1 MGRFPHLD
9 DTKFPDLANV
19 DVYRYKNTFDYNR
32 WEANTK
38 IRLVNTLFNSDYQD
52 VVKFDSDEERDRYF
66 DSLEGYAQTLTTAFQ
81 VAPND
86 TVKLPIPY
94 GVMVRYNYLYIDL
107 PMYTSEAQP
116 IDYEDERRTRRY
128 YYFIENVRQLAPS
141 TCEVTVALDQ
151 WTTYINDVDITFM
164 MLERGHAPMKAV
176 SVEDYLSNPI
186 ANSRYLLAADCNYS
200 NESVVSDSRF
210 VPFGNGKKYVLIAS
224 TASAGLLSSFGEA
237 TEAQPTSA
245 ATYSDASGRDGYRI
259 NVNDY
264 VFGQGGLDF
273 SSCALQTDPY
283 ASQND
288 TVPNNVTVCAIEAE
302 KVNDLLTALA
312 TRVPHF
318 MRTLQGLFM
327 LSDDL
332 FELNNPYKLAGFT
345 VYSVR
350 PINGT
355 REYVNL
361 DKQMFGYPKEYADI
375 AKLYT
380 YPYSYVEVTD
390 NNGNAF
396 DMRIEQSGNVA
407 LHQNVSLAF
416 PYLKIQAFL
425 TGVNGESY
433 DAYTW
438 TNLAGSTVS
447 RQMWG
452 DDFSSFLVDWD
463 IPVYACY
470 TRGWDDYRLANWAQN
485 QLTRENAV
493 TAYQNAARSAN
504 TGYANAVDSAETG
517 YANAVRSANTGKA
530 NADAGADTGKANA
543 DASADTSVANTTNSS
558 NNSITNTAISVASN
572 TATIARS
579 NEASTEI
586 TNIGNAT
593 AQAAQAYDAGLQ
605 RGVQEA
611 DAQAVAATT
620 LTNAIGGLAGSVA
633 SGAISGAVAGPAGAA
648 VGAVTGAVG
657 GVISGVTSGV
667 NAAVMLNAASTKVE
681 LSITNSQDK
690 TTSQSESNTSVND
703 TSTLAQTDNNVTAS
717 EALTQQVANNAQTAN
732 TNATNSATTAQ
743 ANATRTQTTTKENA
757 TRTQSTATS
766 NADATRGTTESNA
779 DYSRDASVENA
790 QQGMTVAQRTATR
803 TYQTHRND
811 APIQRGSYSGDATL
825 DLFERRGVQFKVRT
839 QRECDIAQA
848 GDMMLRFGYALNQ
861 NWDVEASGLKIM
873 KHFTYWK
880 AKDVWVNDGSG
891 VTNTAQHAI
900 QIILERGVTVWNDPD
915 EIGKVG
921 IYGNL

>member
-9 DTKFPDLANV
+9 DTQFPDLQSV
-19 DVYRYKNTFDYNR
+19 DVYRYRNNFDYNR
-32 WEANTK
+32 WEANAK
-38 IRLVNTLFNSDYQD
+38 IRLVNVLFNSDYQD

-116 IDYEDERRTRRY
+116 IDYEDKRRIKRY

-141 TCEVTVALDQ
+141 TCEVTIALDQ
-151 WTTYINDVDITFM
+151 WTTYINEVDITFM
-164 MLERGHAPMKAV
+164 MLERGHAPMKSI

-186 ANSRYLLAADCNYS
+186 ANSRYLLAADYNYS
-200 NESVVSDSRF
+200 SESVVSDSRF

-224 TASAGLLSSFGEA
+224 TASAGLLANFGEA
-237 TEAQPTSA
+237 TDAQPTSA
-245 ATYSDASGRDGYRI
+245 ATYSDASGRDGYQM
-259 NVNDY
+259 NVNGY

-273 SSCALQTDPY
+273 SNCALQTDPY

-288 TVPNNVTVCAIEAE
+288 IVPNNVIVYAIEAE
-302 KVNDLLTALA
+302 KVNDLFTALA

-318 MRTLQGLFM
+318 MRTVQGLFM

-361 DKQMFGYPKEYADI
+361 DKKMFGYPKEYADI

-380 YPYSYVEVTD
+380 FPYSYVEVTD
-390 NNGNAF
+390 NNGNTF

-416 PYLKIQAFL
+416 PYLKVQAFL
-425 TGVNGESY
+425 TGINGESY
-433 DAYTW
+433 DTYTW
-438 TNLAGSTVS
+438 TNLTGTTAS

-452 DDFSSFLVDWD
+452 DDFSSFLVNWD

-485 QLTRENAV
+485 QLTRENAI

-517 YANAVRSANTGKA
+517 YANAERSAN
-530 NADAGADTGKANA
+530 TGKANA
-543 DASADTSVANTTNSS
+543 DASADTSVTNTHNSS
-558 NNSITNTAISVASN
+558 SNSVTNTAIAVAAS
-572 TATIARS
+572 TATVARS
-579 NEASTEI
+579 NQASTKI
-586 TNIGNAT
+586 TNIGNST
-593 AQAAQAYDAGLQ
+593 SQAAQAYDAGLQ

-611 DAQAVAATT
+611 DAQSVAATT
-620 LTNAIGGLAGSVA
+620 LTNAIGGLASSIA
-633 SGAISGAVAGPAGAA
+633 SGAMSGGIA
-648 VGAVTGAVG
+648 GAVTGLVG
-657 GVISGVTSGV
+657 GAISGVTSGV
-667 NAAVMLNAASTKVE
+667 NAAVMLNAQSTKVE
-681 LSITNSQDK
+681 LSISNSQDK
-690 TTSQSESNTSVND
+690 TTSQNNSNTSVN
-703 TSTLAQTDNNVTAS
+703 SESNSAQTDNNATQS
-717 EALTQQVANNAQTAN
+717 EAATQQTANSAQTAN
-732 TNATNSATTAQ
+732 TNASNSANTAK
-743 ANATRTQTTTKENA
+743 ANATRT
-757 TRTQSTATS
+757 RSTAIS
-766 NADATRGTTESNA
+766 NADATRDTTESNA
-779 DYSRDASVENA
+779 DYSRDTSIENA
-790 QQGMTVAQRTATR
+790 KQGMTVAQRTATR
-803 TYQTHRND
+803 TYQTHQND
-811 APIQRGSYSGDATL
+811 APIQRGTYSGDATL
-825 DLFERRGVQFKVRT
+825 DLFERRGIQFKVRT

-880 AKDVWVNDGSG
+880 AQDVWVNDGSG
-891 VTNTAQHAI
+891 VTNTARYAI
-900 QIILERGVTVWNDPD
+900 QSILERGVTVWNDPD

>member
-9 DTKFPDLANV
+9 DTKFPDLDTV
-19 DVYRYKNTFDYNR
+19 DVYRYRNTFDYNR
-32 WEANTK
+32 WEADTK
-38 IRLVNTLFNSDYQD
+38 IRLVNVLFNSDYQD
-52 VVKFDSDEERDRYF
+52 VVKFDTDAERDAYF
-66 DSLEGYAQTLTTAFQ
+66 DSLKGYSQTLTTAFQ

-94 GVMVRYNYLYIDL
+94 GVMVRYNYLYVDL

-116 IDYEDERRTRRY
+116 IDYEDKRRIRRY
-128 YYFIENVRQLAPS
+128 YYFIDNVRQLAPS
-141 TCEVTVALDQ
+141 TCEATIALDQ
-151 WTTYINDVDITFM
+151 WTTYINEVDITFM
-164 MLERGHAPMKAV
+164 MLERGHAPMKAI

-186 ANSRYLLAADCNYS
+186 ANSRYLLAADYNYS

-224 TASAGLLSSFGEA
+224 TASAGLLSNFGEA
-237 TEAQPTSA
+237 TDTQPTSA
-245 ATYSDASGRDGYRI
+245 ATYSDASGRDGYQM
-259 NVNDY
+259 NVNGY

-273 SSCALQTDPY
+273 SNCALQTDPY

-288 TVPNNVTVCAIEAE
+288 IVPNNVTVYAIEAE
-302 KVNDLLTALA
+302 KVNDLFTALA

-318 MRTLQGLFM
+318 MRTVQGLFM

-332 FELNNPYKLAGFT
+332 FELNDPYKLAGFT

-355 REYVNL
+355 REHVNL
-361 DKQMFGYPKEYADI
+361 DKKMFGYPKEYADI

-380 YPYSYVEVTD
+380 FPYSYVEVTD

-407 LHQNVSLAF
+407 LHQSVSLAF
-416 PYLKIQAFL
+416 PYLKVQAFL

-433 DAYTW
+433 DTYTW

-452 DDFSSFLVDWD
+452 DDFSKFLVDWD

-485 QLTRENAV
+485 QLTRDNAI

-517 YANAVRSANTGKA
+517 YANAVRSANTGKQ
-530 NADAGADTGKANA
+530 NA
-543 DASADTSVANTTNSS
+543 DASANTSVTNTQNSS
-558 NNSITNTAISVASN
+558 NTSITNVGLATAASIATVAR
-572 TATIARS
+572 A
-579 NEASTEI
+579 NESSTTI
-586 TNIGNAT
+586 TNIGNST
-593 AQAAQAYDAGLQ
+593 SQAAQAYDAGLQ

-611 DAQAVAATT
+611 GAQAVAATT

-633 SGAISGAVAGPAGAA
+633 SGAMSGGVAGALA
-648 VGAVTGAVG
+648 GAVG

-681 LSITNSQDK
+681 LAITNSQEKTSSQNSSNTSITNS
-690 TTSQSESNTSVND
+690 SNN
-703 TSTLAQTDNNVTAS
+703 AQTDNAETVT
-717 EALTQQVANNAQTAN
+717 EANTAQTANNAATAN
-732 TNATNSATTAQ
+732 TNATNTANT
-743 ANATRTQTTTKENA
+743 AKANA
-757 TRTQSTATS
+757 TRTQSTAIT
-766 NADATRGTTESNA
+766 NADATRDTTESNA
-779 DYSRDASVENA
+779 DYSRDTSIENA

-803 TYQTHRND
+803 TYQTHQND
-811 APIQRGSYSGDATL
+811 GPIQRGTYSGDATL

-861 NWDVEASGLKIM
+861 NWNVEASGLKIM

-880 AKDVWVNDGSG
+880 AQDVWVNDGSG
-891 VTNTAQHAI
+891 VTNTAQYAI
-900 QIILERGVTVWNDPD
+900 QSILERGVTVWNDPD

>member
-9 DTKFPDLANV
+9 DTKFPDLGTV
-19 DVYRYKNTFDYNR
+19 DVYRYRNAFDYNR
-32 WEANTK
+32 WEADAK
-38 IRLVNTLFNSDYQD
+38 IRLVNVLFNSDYQD
-52 VVKFDSDEERDRYF
+52 VAKFDTDAERDSYF
-66 DSLEGYAQTLTTAFQ
+66 DSLKGYSQTLTTAFQ

-107 PMYTSEAQP
+107 PMYTSDAQP
-116 IDYEDERRTRRY
+116 IDYEDKRRIRRY

-141 TCEVTVALDQ
+141 TCEVTIALDQ
-151 WTTYINDVDITFM
+151 WITYINEVDITFM
-164 MLERGHAPMKAV
+164 MLERGHAPMKSI

-186 ANSRYLLAADCNYS
+186 ANSRYLLAADYNYS

-224 TASAGLLSSFGEA
+224 TASPGLLSNFGEA
-237 TEAQPTSA
+237 TDAQPTSA
-245 ATYSDASGRDGYRI
+245 ATYSDAGERDGYQM
-259 NVNDY
+259 NVNGY

-273 SSCALQTDPY
+273 SNCALQTDPY
-283 ASQND
+283 SSQND
-288 TVPNNVTVCAIEAE
+288 IVPNNVIVYAIEAD
-302 KVNDLLTALA
+302 KVNDLFTALA

-318 MRTLQGLFM
+318 MRTVQGLFM

-332 FELNNPYKLAGFT
+332 FELNNPYQLAGFT

-361 DKQMFGYPKEYADI
+361 DKKMFGFPKEYADI

-390 NNGNAF
+390 NNGNTC
-396 DMRIEQSGNVA
+396 DMRIEQSGNAA
-407 LHQNVSLAF
+407 LHQSVSLAF
-416 PYLKIQAFL
+416 PYLKVQAFL
-425 TGVNGESY
+425 TGVNGASY
-433 DAYTW
+433 DTYTW
-438 TNLAGSTVS
+438 TNMAGTTES
-447 RQMWG
+447 RQIWG

-485 QLTRENAV
+485 QLARENAI

-517 YANAVRSANTGKA
+517 YDNAVRSANTGKQ
-530 NADAGADTGKANA
+530 NADAGADTGKDNA
-543 DASADTSVANTTNSS
+543 DASANTSVTNTQNSS
-558 NNSITNTAISVASN
+558 NTSITNTGLATAASIATVAR
-572 TATIARS
+572 A
-579 NEASTEI
+579 NESSTTI
-586 TNIGNAT
+586 TNIGNNT
-593 AQAAQAYDAGLQ
+593 SQAAQAYDAGLQ

-611 DAQAVAATT
+611 DAQTVAATT
-620 LTNAIGGLAGSVA
+620 LTNAIGGLAGSVV
-633 SGAISGAVAGPAGAA
+633 SGAMSGGVAGAVA
-648 VGAVTGAVG
+648 GAVG

-681 LSITNSQDK
+681 LAITNSQEK
-690 TTSQSESNTSVND
+690 TTSQNNSNTGVTNSSNN
-703 TSTLAQTDNNVTAS
+703 AQTDNAETVT
-717 EALTQQVANNAQTAN
+717 EATTAQTANNAATAN
-732 TNATNSATTAQ
+732 TNATNTANTAK
-743 ANATRTQTTTKENA
+743 ANATRTQNTTKENA
-757 TRTQSTATS
+757 TRTQSTAIN
-766 NADATRGTTESNA
+766 NADATRDTTESNA
-779 DYSRDASVENA
+779 DYSRGTSIENA

-803 TYQTHRND
+803 TYQAHQND
-811 APIQRGSYSGDATL
+811 APIQRGTYSGDATL

-880 AKDVWVNDGSG
+880 AQDVWVNNGSG
-891 VTNTAQHAI
+891 VTNTAQYAI
-900 QIILERGVTVWNDPD
+900 QSILERGVTVWNDPD

>member
-9 DTKFPDLANV
+9 DTQFPDLANV
-19 DVYRYKNTFDYNR
+19 DVYRYRNTFDYNR
-32 WEANTK
+32 WEADTK
-38 IRLVNTLFNSDYQD
+38 IRLVNVLFNSDYQD
-52 VVKFDSDEERDRYF
+52 VVKFDTDAERDEYF

-94 GVMVRYNYLYIDL
+94 GVMVRYNYMYIDL

-116 IDYEDERRTRRY
+116 IDYEDKRRIRRY
-128 YYFIENVRQLAPS
+128 YYFIENVQQLAPS
-141 TCEVTVALDQ
+141 TCEVTIALDQ
-151 WTTYINDVDITFM
+151 WTTYINEVDITFM
-164 MLERGHAPMKAV
+164 MLERGHAPMKSI

-186 ANSRYLLAADCNYS
+186 ANSRYLLAPDYNYS
-200 NESVVSDSRF
+200 SESIVSDSRF

-224 TASAGLLSSFGEA
+224 TASAGLLANFGEA
-237 TEAQPTSA
+237 TNAQPTSA
-245 ATYSDASGRDGYRI
+245 ATYSDASGRDGYQM
-259 NVNDY
+259 NVNGY

-273 SSCALQTDPY
+273 SNCALQTDPY

-288 TVPNNVTVCAIEAE
+288 IVPNNVIVYAIEAE
-302 KVNDLLTALA
+302 KVNDLFTALA

-318 MRTLQGLFM
+318 MRTVQGLFM

-361 DKQMFGYPKEYADI
+361 DKKMFGYPKEYADI

-380 YPYSYVEVTD
+380 FPYSYVEVTD

-416 PYLKIQAFL
+416 PYLKVQAFL

-433 DAYTW
+433 DTYTW

-485 QLTRENAV
+485 QLSRENAI

-504 TGYANAVDSAETG
+504 TGYANTVDSAETG
-517 YANAVRSANTGKA
+517 YANAVRSANTGKQ

-543 DASADTSVANTTNSS
+543 DASANTSVTNTQNSS
-558 NNSITNTAISVASN
+558 NTSITNTGLATAASIATVARANESS
-572 TATIARS
+572 TA
-579 NEASTEI
+579 I
-586 TNIGNAT
+586 TNIGNST

-611 DAQAVAATT
+611 DAQSVAATT

-633 SGAISGAVAGPAGAA
+633 SGFMSGGPAGAVA
-648 VGAVTGAVG
+648 GAVG

-681 LSITNSQDK
+681 LAITNSQAK
-690 TTSQSESNTSVND
+690 TTSQNNSNSGITNSSNN
-703 TSTLAQTDNNVTAS
+703 AQIDNAETVT
-717 EALTQQVANNAQTAN
+717 EATAQQTANNAATAN
-732 TNATNSATTAQ
+732 ANATNSANTAK
-743 ANATRTQTTTKENA
+743 ANATRTQTTTKANA
-757 TRTQSTATS
+757 ARTQSTAIT
-766 NADATRGTTESNA
+766 NADETRDTAESNA
-779 DYSRDASVENA
+779 DYSRDASVKNA

-803 TYQTHRND
+803 TYQTHQND
-811 APIQRGSYSGDATL
+811 APIQRGTYSGDATL

-861 NWDVEASGLKIM
+861 NWDVARSGLKAM

-880 AKDVWVNDGSG
+880 AQDVWVNVGSG
-891 VTNTAQHAI
+891 VTNTAQYAI
-900 QIILERGVTVWNDPD
+900 QSILERGVTVWNDPD

>member
-9 DTKFPDLANV
+9 DTQFPDLQSV
-19 DVYRYKNTFDYNR
+19 DVYRYRNNFDYNR
-32 WEANTK
+32 WEANAK
-38 IRLVNTLFNSDYQD
+38 IRLVNVLFNSDYQD

-94 GVMVRYNYLYIDL
+94 GVMVRYNYMYIDL

-116 IDYEDERRTRRY
+116 IDYEDKRRIKRY

-141 TCEVTVALDQ
+141 TSEVTIALDQ
-151 WTTYINDVDITFM
+151 WTTYINEVDITFM
-164 MLERGHAPMKAV
+164 MLERGHAPMKSI

-186 ANSRYLLAADCNYS
+186 ANSRYLLAADYS
-200 NESVVSDSRF
+200 YSSESVVSDSRF

-224 TASAGLLSSFGEA
+224 TASAGLLANFGEA
-237 TEAQPTSA
+237 TDAQPTSA
-245 ATYSDASGRDGYRI
+245 ATYSDASGRDGYQM
-259 NVNDY
+259 NVNGY

-273 SSCALQTDPY
+273 SNCALQTDPY

-288 TVPNNVTVCAIEAE
+288 IVPNNVIVYAIEAE
-302 KVNDLLTALA
+302 KVNDLFTALA

-318 MRTLQGLFM
+318 MRTVQGLFM

-350 PINGT
+350 PINGA

-361 DKQMFGYPKEYADI
+361 DKKMFGYPKEYADI

-390 NNGNAF
+390 NNGNTF

-407 LHQNVSLAF
+407 LHQSVSLAF
-416 PYLKIQAFL
+416 PYLKVQAFL

-433 DAYTW
+433 DTYTW
-438 TNLAGSTVS
+438 TNLTGTTAS

-452 DDFSSFLVDWD
+452 DDFSSFLVNWD

-485 QLTRENAV
+485 QLTRENAI

-517 YANAVRSANTGKA
+517 YANAERSANTGKA
-530 NADAGADTGKANA
+530 NADASAN
-543 DASADTSVANTTNSS
+543 TSVTNTHNSS
-558 NNSITNTAISVASN
+558 SNSVTNTAIAVAAS
-572 TATIARS
+572 TATVARS
-579 NEASTEI
+579 NQASTKI
-586 TNIGNAT
+586 TNIGNST
-593 AQAAQAYDAGLQ
+593 SQAAQAYDAGLQ

-611 DAQAVAATT
+611 DAQSVAATT
-620 LTNAIGGLAGSVA
+620 LTNAIGGLASSIA
-633 SGAISGAVAGPAGAA
+633 SGAMSGGIA
-648 VGAVTGAVG
+648 GAVTGLVG
-657 GVISGVTSGV
+657 GAISGVTSGV
-667 NAAVMLNAASTKVE
+667 NAAVMLNAQSTKVE
-681 LSITNSQDK
+681 LSISNSQDK
-690 TTSQSESNTSVND
+690 TTSQNNSNTSVN
-703 TSTLAQTDNNVTAS
+703 SESNSAQTDNNATQS
-717 EALTQQVANNAQTAN
+717 EAVTQQTANSAQTAN
-732 TNATNSATTAQ
+732 TNASNSA
-743 ANATRTQTTTKENA
+743 NTTKANA
-757 TRTQSTATS
+757 TRTQSTAIT
-766 NADATRGTTESNA
+766 NADATRDTTESNA
-779 DYSRDASVENA
+779 DYSRDTSIENA
-790 QQGMTVAQRTATR
+790 KQGMSVAQRTATR
-803 TYQTHRND
+803 TYQTHQND
-811 APIQRGSYSGDATL
+811 APIQRGTYSGDATL
-825 DLFERRGVQFKVRT
+825 DLFERRGIQFKVRT

-880 AKDVWVNDGSG
+880 ARAVWVNGGSG
-891 VTNTAQHAI
+891 VTNTAQYAI
-900 QIILERGVTVWNDPD
+900 QSILERGVTVWNDPD

>member
-9 DTKFPDLANV
+9 DTQFPDLANV
-19 DVYRYKNTFDYNR
+19 DVYRYRNTFDYNR
-32 WEANTK
+32 WEADTK
-38 IRLVNTLFNSDYQD
+38 IRLVNVLFNSDYQD
-52 VVKFDSDEERDRYF
+52 VVKFDTDAERDEYF

-94 GVMVRYNYLYIDL
+94 GVMVRYNYMYIDL

-116 IDYEDERRTRRY
+116 IDYEDKRRIKRY

-141 TCEVTVALDQ
+141 TCEATIALDQ
-151 WTTYINDVDITFM
+151 WTTYINEVDITFM
-164 MLERGHAPMKAV
+164 MLERGHAPMKSI

-186 ANSRYLLAADCNYS
+186 ANSRYLLAADYNYS
-200 NESVVSDSRF
+200 SESVVSDSRF

-224 TASAGLLSSFGEA
+224 TASAGLLANFGEA
-237 TEAQPTSA
+237 TNAQPTSA
-245 ATYSDASGRDGYRI
+245 ATYSDASGRDGYQM
-259 NVNDY
+259 NVNGY

-273 SSCALQTDPY
+273 SNCALQTDPY

-288 TVPNNVTVCAIEAE
+288 IVPNNVIVYAIEAE
-302 KVNDLLTALA
+302 KVNDLFTALA

-318 MRTLQGLFM
+318 MRTVQGLFM

-332 FELNNPYKLAGFT
+332 FELNKPYKLAGFT

-355 REYVNL
+355 REYVNI
-361 DKQMFGYPKEYADI
+361 DKKMFGYPKEYADI

-380 YPYSYVEVTD
+380 FPYSYVEVTD

-396 DMRIEQSGNVA
+396 DMRIEQSGNLA

-416 PYLKIQAFL
+416 PYLKVQAFL

-433 DAYTW
+433 DTYTW

-447 RQMWG
+447 RQIWG
-452 DDFSSFLVDWD
+452 DDFSRFLVDWD

-485 QLTRENAV
+485 QLTRENAI
-493 TAYQNAARSAN
+493 TAYQNAAQSAN

-517 YANAVRSANTGKA
+517 YANAVRSANTGKQ

-543 DASADTSVANTTNSS
+543 DASANTSVTNTQNSS
-558 NNSITNTAISVASN
+558 NTSITNTGLATAASIATVAR
-572 TATIARS
+572 A
-579 NEASTEI
+579 NESSTTI
-586 TNIGNAT
+586 TNIGNST
-593 AQAAQAYDAGLQ
+593 SQAAQAYDAGLQ

-611 DAQAVAATT
+611 DAKAVAATT
-620 LTNAIGGLAGSVA
+620 LTNAIGGLAGSIA
-633 SGAISGAVAGPAGAA
+633 SGAMSGGVAGAVAGG
-648 VGAVTGAVG
+648 VG

-681 LSITNSQDK
+681 LAITNSQEK
-690 TTSQSESNTSVND
+690 TTSQNNSNTGITNSSNN
-703 TSTLAQTDNNVTAS
+703 AQTDNAETVT
-717 EALTQQVANNAQTAN
+717 EATTAQTANNAATAN
-732 TNATNSATTAQ
+732 TNAANSANTAK
-743 ANATRTQTTTKENA
+743 ANATRTQTTTKANA
-757 TRTQSTATS
+757 ARTQSTAIT
-766 NADATRGTTESNA
+766 NADETRDTAESNA
-779 DYSRDASVENA
+779 DYSRDASVGNA

-803 TYQTHRND
+803 TYQTHQND
-811 APIQRGSYSGDATL
+811 APIQRGTYSGDATL

-861 NWDVEASGLKIM
+861 NWDVARSGLKVM

-880 AKDVWVNDGSG
+880 AQDVWVNAGSG
-891 VTNTAQHAI
+891 VTNTAQYAI
-900 QIILERGVTVWNDPD
+900 QSILERGVTVWNDPD

>member
-9 DTKFPDLANV
+9 DTKFPALETV
-19 DVYRYKNTFDYNR
+19 DVYRYRNTFDYNR
-32 WEANTK
+32 WEADTK
-38 IRLVNTLFNSDYQD
+38 IRLVNVLFNSDYQD
-52 VVKFDSDEERDRYF
+52 VVKFDTDAERDEYF

-94 GVMVRYNYLYIDL
+94 GVMVRYNYMYIDL

-116 IDYEDERRTRRY
+116 IDYEDKRRIRRY
-128 YYFIENVRQLAPS
+128 YYFIENVQQLAPS
-141 TCEVTVALDQ
+141 TCEVTIALDQ
-151 WTTYINDVDITFM
+151 WTTYINEVDITFM
-164 MLERGHAPMKAV
+164 MLERGHAPMKSI

-186 ANSRYLLAADCNYS
+186 ANSRYLLAADYNYS
-200 NESVVSDSRF
+200 SESIVSDSRF

-224 TASAGLLSSFGEA
+224 TASAGLLANFGEA
-237 TEAQPTSA
+237 TNARPTSA
-245 ATYSDASGRDGYRI
+245 ATYSDAGGRDGYQM
-259 NVNDY
+259 NVNGY

-273 SSCALQTDPY
+273 SNCALQTDPY

-288 TVPNNVTVCAIEAE
+288 IVPNNVIVYAIEAE
-302 KVNDLLTALA
+302 KVNDLFNALA

-318 MRTLQGLFM
+318 MRTVQGLFM

-361 DKQMFGYPKEYADI
+361 DKKMFGYPKEYADI

-380 YPYSYVEVTD
+380 FPYSYVEVTD

-416 PYLKIQAFL
+416 PYLKVQAFL

-433 DAYTW
+433 DTYTW

-485 QLTRENAV
+485 QLSRENAI

-504 TGYANAVDSAETG
+504 TGYANTVDSAETG
-517 YANAVRSANTGKA
+517 YDNAARSADTGKQ

-543 DASADTSVANTTNSS
+543 DASADTSV
-558 NNSITNTAISVASN
+558 TNTENSGKTSVTNTGLATAASI
-572 TATIARS
+572 ATVARS
-579 NEASTEI
+579 NESSTTI
-586 TNIGNAT
+586 TNIGNST

-611 DAQAVAATT
+611 DAQSVAATT

-633 SGAISGAVAGPAGAA
+633 SGLMSGGPAGAVA
-648 VGAVTGAVG
+648 GAVG

-667 NAAVMLNAASTKVE
+667 NAAVMLNAASAKVE
-681 LSITNSQDK
+681 LAITNSQSKTTSQNNSNTSITNS
-690 TTSQSESNTSVND
+690 SNS
-703 TSTLAQTDNNVTAS
+703 AQTDNAETVT
-717 EALTQQVANNAQTAN
+717 EATAKQAENNAATAN
-732 TNATNSATTAQ
+732 VNATNSADTAK
-743 ANATRTQTTTKENA
+743 ANATRTQTTTKDNA
-757 TRTQSTATS
+757 ERTQSTAIT
-766 NADATRGTTESNA
+766 NAGETRDTAESNA
-779 DYSRDASVENA
+779 DYSRDTSVKNA

-803 TYQTHRND
+803 TYQTHQTD
-811 APIQRGSYSGDATL
+811 APIQRGTYSGDATL
-825 DLFERRGVQFKVRT
+825 DLFGRRGVQFKVRT

-861 NWDVEASGLKIM
+861 NWDVARSGLKVM

-880 AKDVWVNDGSG
+880 AQDVWVNAGSG
-891 VTNTAQHAI
+891 VTNTAQYAI
-900 QIILERGVTVWNDPD
+900 QSILERGVTVWNDPD

>member
-9 DTKFPDLANV
+9 DTQFPDLQSV
-19 DVYRYKNTFDYNR
+19 DVYRYRNNFDYNR
-32 WEANTK
+32 WEANAK
-38 IRLVNTLFNSDYQD
+38 IRLVNVLFDSDYQD

-116 IDYEDERRTRRY
+116 IDYEDERRIRRY

-141 TCEVTVALDQ
+141 TCEVTIALDQ
-151 WTTYINDVDITFM
+151 WTTYINEVDITFM
-164 MLERGHAPMKAV
+164 MLERGHAPMKSI

-186 ANSRYLLAADCNYS
+186 ANSRYLLAADYS
-200 NESVVSDSRF
+200 YSSESVVSDSRF

-224 TASAGLLSSFGEA
+224 TASAGLLADFGEA
-237 TEAQPTSA
+237 TDAQPTSA
-245 ATYSDASGRDGYRI
+245 AAYSDAGGRDGYQM
-259 NVNDY
+259 NVNGY

-273 SSCALQTDPY
+273 SDCALQTDPY

-288 TVPNNVTVCAIEAE
+288 IVPNNVIVYAIEAD
-302 KVNDLLTALA
+302 KVNDLFTALA

-318 MRTLQGLFM
+318 MRTVQGLFM
-327 LSDDL
+327 LSDDM
-332 FELNNPYKLAGFT
+332 FELNNPYQLAGFT

-350 PINGT
+350 PLNGT
-355 REYVNL
+355 REYINL
-361 DKQMFGYPKEYADI
+361 DRDMFGFPKEYADI

-390 NNGNAF
+390 NNGNTF

-407 LHQNVSLAF
+407 LHQSVSLAF
-416 PYLKIQAFL
+416 PYLKVQAFL
-425 TGVNGESY
+425 TGVNGESHDTY
-433 DAYTW
+433 IW
-438 TNLAGSTVS
+438 TNLTGTTAS

-452 DDFSSFLVDWD
+452 DDFSSFLVNWD

-485 QLTRENAV
+485 QLTRENAI

-504 TGYANAVDSAETG
+504 TGYENAADSAETG

-530 NADAGADTGKANA
+530 NADASAN
-543 DASADTSVANTTNSS
+543 TSVANTQNSS
-558 NNSITNTAISVASN
+558 SNSVTNTAIAVAAS
-572 TATIARS
+572 TATVARS
-579 NEASTEI
+579 NQASTKI
-586 TNIGNAT
+586 TNIGNST
-593 AQAAQAYDAGLQ
+593 SQAAQAYDAGLQ

-611 DAQAVAATT
+611 DAQSVAATT
-620 LTNAIGGLAGSVA
+620 LTNAIGGLASSIA
-633 SGAISGAVAGPAGAA
+633 SGAMSGGIA
-648 VGAVTGAVG
+648 GAVTGLVG
-657 GVISGVTSGV
+657 GAISGVTSGV
-667 NAAVMLNAASTKVE
+667 NAAVMLNAQSTKVE
-681 LSITNSQDK
+681 LSISNSQDK
-690 TTSQSESNTSVND
+690 TTSQNNSNTSVN
-703 TSTLAQTDNNVTAS
+703 SESNSAQTDNNATQSKAV
-717 EALTQQVANNAQTAN
+717 TQQTANSAQTAN
-732 TNATNSATTAQ
+732 TNASNSANTAK
-743 ANATRTQTTTKENA
+743 ANA
-757 TRTQSTATS
+757 TRTQSTAIS
-766 NADATRGTTESNA
+766 NADATRDTTESNA
-779 DYSRDASVENA
+779 DYSRDTSIENA
-790 QQGMTVAQRTATR
+790 KQGMAVAQRTATR
-803 TYQTHRND
+803 TYQTHQND
-811 APIQRGSYSGDATL
+811 APIQRGTYSGDATL
-825 DLFERRGVQFKVRT
+825 DLFERRGIQFKVRT

-880 AKDVWVNDGSG
+880 AQDVWVNNGSG
-891 VTNTAQHAI
+891 VTNTAQYAI
-900 QIILERGVTVWNDPD
+900 QNILERGVTVWNDPD

>member
-9 DTKFPDLANV
+9 DTQFPDLQSV
-19 DVYRYKNTFDYNR
+19 DVYRYRNNFDYNR
-32 WEANTK
+32 WEANAK
-38 IRLVNTLFNSDYQD
+38 IRLVNVLFNSDYQD

-94 GVMVRYNYLYIDL
+94 GVMVRYNYMYIDL

-116 IDYEDERRTRRY
+116 IDYEDKRRIKRY

-141 TCEVTVALDQ
+141 TSEVTIALDQ
-151 WTTYINDVDITFM
+151 WTTYINEVDITFM
-164 MLERGHAPMKAV
+164 MLERGHAPMKST

-186 ANSRYLLAADCNYS
+186 ANSRYLLAADYS
-200 NESVVSDSRF
+200 YSSESVVSDSRF

-224 TASAGLLSSFGEA
+224 TASAGLLANFGEA
-237 TEAQPTSA
+237 TDAQPTSA
-245 ATYSDASGRDGYRI
+245 ATYSDAGGRDGYQM
-259 NVNDY
+259 NVNGY

-273 SSCALQTDPY
+273 SNCALQTDPY

-288 TVPNNVTVCAIEAE
+288 IVPNNVIVYAIEAE
-302 KVNDLLTALA
+302 KVNDLFTALA

-318 MRTLQGLFM
+318 MRTVQGLFM

-361 DKQMFGYPKEYADI
+361 DKKMFGYPKEYADI

-380 YPYSYVEVTD
+380 FPYSYVEVTD
-390 NNGNAF
+390 NNGNTF

-416 PYLKIQAFL
+416 PYLKVQAFL
-425 TGVNGESY
+425 TGINGESY
-433 DAYTW
+433 DTYTW
-438 TNLAGSTVS
+438 TNLAGSNVS

-452 DDFSSFLVDWD
+452 DDFSSFLVNWD

-485 QLTRENAV
+485 QLTRENAI

-517 YANAVRSANTGKA
+517 YANAERSANTGKA
-530 NADAGADTGKANA
+530 NADASAN
-543 DASADTSVANTTNSS
+543 TSVTNTHNSS
-558 NNSITNTAISVASN
+558 SNSVTNTAIAVAAS
-572 TATIARS
+572 TATVTRS
-579 NEASTEI
+579 NQASTKI
-586 TNIGNAT
+586 TNIGNST
-593 AQAAQAYDAGLQ
+593 SQAAQAYDAGLQ

-611 DAQAVAATT
+611 DAQSVAATT
-620 LTNAIGGLAGSVA
+620 LTNAIGGLASSIA
-633 SGAISGAVAGPAGAA
+633 SGAMSGGIA
-648 VGAVTGAVG
+648 GAVTGLVG
-657 GVISGVTSGV
+657 GAISGVTSGV
-667 NAAVMLNAASTKVE
+667 NAAVMLNAQSTKVE
-681 LSITNSQDK
+681 LSISNSQAK
-690 TTSQSESNTSVND
+690 TTSQNNSNTSVN
-703 TSTLAQTDNNVTAS
+703 SESNSAQTDNNATQSKA
-717 EALTQQVANNAQTAN
+717 ATQQTANSAQTAN
-732 TNATNSATTAQ
+732 TNASNSANTAK
-743 ANATRTQTTTKENA
+743 ANATRT
-757 TRTQSTATS
+757 RSTAIS
-766 NADATRGTTESNA
+766 NADATRDTTESNA
-779 DYSRDASVENA
+779 DYSRDTSIENA
-790 QQGMTVAQRTATR
+790 KQGMTVAQRTATR
-803 TYQTHRND
+803 TYQTHQND
-811 APIQRGSYSGDATL
+811 APIQRGTYSGDATL
-825 DLFERRGVQFKVRT
+825 DLFERRGIQFKVRT

-880 AKDVWVNDGSG
+880 ARAVWVNDGSG
-891 VTNTAQHAI
+891 VTNAAQYAI
-900 QIILERGVTVWNDPD
+900 QSILERGVTVWNDPD

>member
-9 DTKFPDLANV
+9 DTKFPDLGTV
-19 DVYRYKNTFDYNR
+19 DVYRYRNTFDYNR
-32 WEANTK
+32 WEANAK

-94 GVMVRYNYLYIDL
+94 GVMVRYNYMYIDL

-116 IDYEDERRTRRY
+116 IDYEDKRRIRRY

-141 TCEVTVALDQ
+141 TSEVTIALDQ
-151 WTTYINDVDITFM
+151 WTTYINEVDITFM
-164 MLERGHAPMKAV
+164 MLERGHAPMKAI

-186 ANSRYLLAADCNYS
+186 ANSRYLLAADYNYS
-200 NESVVSDSRF
+200 SESVVSDSRF

-224 TASAGLLSSFGEA
+224 TASAGLLSNFGEA
-237 TEAQPTSA
+237 TDAQPTSA
-245 ATYSDASGRDGYRI
+245 ATYSDASGRDGYQM
-259 NVNDY
+259 NVSGY
-264 VFGQGGLDF
+264 VFGQGSLDF
-273 SSCALQTDPY
+273 SNCALQTDPY

-288 TVPNNVTVCAIEAE
+288 IVPNNVIVYAIEAE
-302 KVNDLLTALA
+302 KVNDLFTALA

-318 MRTLQGLFM
+318 MRTVQGLFM

-332 FELNNPYKLAGFT
+332 FEINNPYKLAGFT

-361 DKQMFGYPKEYADI
+361 DKKMFGYPKEYADI

-380 YPYSYVEVTD
+380 FPYSYVEVTD

-407 LHQNVSLAF
+407 LHQSVSLAF
-416 PYLKIQAFL
+416 PYLKVQAFL

-433 DAYTW
+433 DTYTW

-485 QLTRENAV
+485 QLSRENAI

-504 TGYANAVDSAETG
+504 TGYANTVDSAETG
-517 YANAVRSANTGKA
+517 YANAVRSANTGKQ

-543 DASADTSVANTTNSS
+543 DASANTSVTNTQNSS
-558 NNSITNTAISVASN
+558 NTSITNTGLATAASIATVARANESS
-572 TATIARS
+572 AT
-579 NEASTEI
+579 I
-586 TNIGNAT
+586 TNIGNST

-611 DAQAVAATT
+611 DAQSVAATT

-633 SGAISGAVAGPAGAA
+633 SGFMSGGPAGAVA
-648 VGAVTGAVG
+648 GAVG

-681 LSITNSQDK
+681 LAITNSQAK
-690 TTSQSESNTSVND
+690 TTSQNNSNSGITNSSNN
-703 TSTLAQTDNNVTAS
+703 AQIDNAETVT
-717 EALTQQVANNAQTAN
+717 EATAQQTANNAATAN
-732 TNATNSATTAQ
+732 ANATNSANTAK
-743 ANATRTQTTTKENA
+743 ANATRTQTTTKANA
-757 TRTQSTATS
+757 TRTQSTAIT
-766 NADATRGTTESNA
+766 NADATRDTAESNA
-779 DYSRDASVENA
+779 DYSRDTSVENA
-790 QQGMTVAQRTATR
+790 KQGMTVAQRTATR
-803 TYQTHRND
+803 TYQTHQND
-811 APIQRGSYSGDATL
+811 APIQRGTYSGDATL

-873 KHFTYWK
+873 KNFTYWK
-880 AKDVWVNDGSG
+880 AQDVWVNAGSG
-891 VTNTAQHAI
+891 VTNTAQYAI
-900 QIILERGVTVWNDPD
+900 QSILERGVTVWNDPD

>member
-9 DTKFPDLANV
+9 DTQFPDLQSV
-19 DVYRYKNTFDYNR
+19 DVYRYRNNFDYNR
-32 WEANTK
+32 WEANAK
-38 IRLVNTLFNSDYQD
+38 IRLVNVLFNSDYQD

-94 GVMVRYNYLYIDL
+94 GVMVRYNYMYIDL

-116 IDYEDERRTRRY
+116 IDYEDKRRIKRY

-141 TCEVTVALDQ
+141 TSEVTIALDQ
-151 WTTYINDVDITFM
+151 WTTYINEVDITFM
-164 MLERGHAPMKAV
+164 LLERGHAPMKSI

-186 ANSRYLLAADCNYS
+186 ANSRYLLAADYS
-200 NESVVSDSRF
+200 YSSESVVSDSRF

-224 TASAGLLSSFGEA
+224 TASAGLLANFGEA
-237 TEAQPTSA
+237 TDAQPTSA
-245 ATYSDASGRDGYRI
+245 ATYSDAGGRDGYQMK
-259 NVNDY
+259 VNGY

-273 SSCALQTDPY
+273 SNCALQTDPY

-288 TVPNNVTVCAIEAE
+288 IVPNNVIVYAIEAE
-302 KVNDLLTALA
+302 KVNDLFTALA

-318 MRTLQGLFM
+318 MRTVQGLFM

-361 DKQMFGYPKEYADI
+361 DKKMFGYPKEYADI

-380 YPYSYVEVTD
+380 FPYSYVEVTD
-390 NNGNAF
+390 NNGNTF

-416 PYLKIQAFL
+416 PYLKVQAFL
-425 TGVNGESY
+425 TGINGESY
-433 DAYTW
+433 DTYTW
-438 TNLAGSTVS
+438 TNLTGTTAS

-452 DDFSSFLVDWD
+452 DDFSSFLVNWD

-485 QLTRENAV
+485 QLTRENAI

-517 YANAVRSANTGKA
+517 YANAERSANTGKA
-530 NADAGADTGKANA
+530 NADASAN
-543 DASADTSVANTTNSS
+543 TSVTNTHNSS
-558 NNSITNTAISVASN
+558 SNSVTNTAIAVAAS
-572 TATIARS
+572 TATVTRS
-579 NEASTEI
+579 NQASTKI
-586 TNIGNAT
+586 TNIGNST
-593 AQAAQAYDAGLQ
+593 SQAAQAYDAGLQ

-611 DAQAVAATT
+611 DAQSVAATT
-620 LTNAIGGLAGSVA
+620 LTNAIGGLASSIA
-633 SGAISGAVAGPAGAA
+633 SGAMSGGIAGAVTGLVGGAISG
-648 VGAVTGAVG
+648 VTA
-657 GVISGVTSGV
+657 GV
-667 NAAVMLNAASTKVE
+667 NAAVMLNAQSTKVE
-681 LSITNSQDK
+681 LSISNSQAK
-690 TTSQSESNTSVND
+690 TTSQNNSNTSVN
-703 TSTLAQTDNNVTAS
+703 SESNSAQTANNATQSKAV
-717 EALTQQVANNAQTAN
+717 TQQTANSAQTAN
-732 TNATNSATTAQ
+732 TNASNSANTAK
-743 ANATRTQTTTKENA
+743 ANATRT
-757 TRTQSTATS
+757 RSTAIS
-766 NADATRGTTESNA
+766 NADATRDTTESNA
-779 DYSRDASVENA
+779 DYSRDTSIKNA
-790 QQGMTVAQRTATR
+790 KQGMTVAQRTATR
-803 TYQTHRND
+803 TYQTHQND
-811 APIQRGSYSGDATL
+811 APIQRGTYSGDATL
-825 DLFERRGVQFKVRT
+825 DLFERRGIQFKVRT

-880 AKDVWVNDGSG
+880 ARDVWVNDGSG
-891 VTNTAQHAI
+891 VTNTAQYAI
-900 QIILERGVTVWNDPD
+900 QSILERGVTVWNDPD